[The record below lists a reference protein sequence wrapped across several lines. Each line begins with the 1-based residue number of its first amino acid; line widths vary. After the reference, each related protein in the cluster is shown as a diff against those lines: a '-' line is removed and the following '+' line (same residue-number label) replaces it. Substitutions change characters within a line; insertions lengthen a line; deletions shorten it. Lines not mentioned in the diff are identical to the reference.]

1 MVTYM
6 KDVLWYRK
14 WLWANGYLFAGT
26 QKVSECPGAPEDLPV
41 LMEQQ
46 TITGLGWALYYLRRG
61 LILCDIFAPD
71 PDRRF

>member
-1 MVTYM
+1 M
-6 KDVLWYRK
+6 KDVSFYRK
-14 WLWANGYLFAGT
+14 WLWANGYLHTYTRKGT
-26 QKVSECPGAPEDLPV
+26 DFPGSPDDLPV
-41 LMEQQ
+41 LMELE